1 MLHINAVTDEASVQK
16 ISVEWADSVVNAINS
31 TGESI
36 GPTYVSFMESTD
48 RAEDCY
54 GSNWTRLRDAKTSVD
69 PQDVFRYSHGRIPIQ

>member
-1 MLHINAVTDEASVQK
+1 MCHINAVTDDASAER
-16 ISVEWADSVVNAINS
+16 IGAEWTDSVVNAINS

-54 GSNWTRLRDAKTSVD
+54 GSNWARLRDVKKSVD
-69 PQDVFRYSHGRIPIQ
+69 PQDVFRYSHGRIPVQ